1 MQTGGFEYVNAGFSA
16 IWEQCPEGIRV
27 WAPTTIKWNCSEKRP
42 EKEFAN
48 GGLGGV
54 QTGDLV
60 PVECPERIQVPC
72 ILGVV
77 HPRCL
82 SS

>member
-1 MQTGGFEYVNAGFSA
+1 VGANYNQVERLGKG
-16 IWEQCPEGIRV
+16 
-27 WAPTTIKWNCSEKRP
+27 P

-54 QTGDLV
+54 QMGDLV
-60 PVECPERIQVPC
+60 PFECPERIQVPC